1 MQMTQL
7 TGHCP
12 TQYEADEEALS
23 EPQRDQIEHS
33 APKLQGGTIRST
45 LFEQE
50 HVGLPGAN
58 RAVTAFA

>member
-33 APKLQGGTIRST
+33 APKLQGGTIPA
-45 LFEQE
+45 LFSSKRMSACLARI
-50 HVGLPGAN
+50 GSP
-58 RAVTAFA
+58 R